1 LPGAVVDIGQPGAR
15 LRGRGEAARGRAGQL
30 WEAAR
35 SPRMHQGDELIAKVS
50 ATTAIAARER
60 RCPVRPRYAPQPH
73 RAHQVV
79 DRSVSQKPKSRGRIA
94 TLTGSKFD
102 RILTWRSNARV
113 LVMFEERVIARGARH
128 CDFPVWSFGSR
139 LTAHN
144 FPFPSARGR
153 PSRC

>member
-1 LPGAVVDIGQPGAR
+1 
-15 LRGRGEAARGRAGQL
+15 
-30 WEAAR
+30 
-35 SPRMHQGDELIAKVS
+35 MHQGDELIAKVS

-113 LVMFEERVIARGARH
+113 LVMFEERVTLLSTKDSDSRFDGDAANAGSPHLAADRGAE
-128 CDFPVWSFGSR
+128 D
-139 LTAHN
+139 
-144 FPFPSARGR
+144 ARQL
-153 PSRC
+153 